1 MRTAFVLREM
11 IALNE
16 TGAAQI
22 AFVTFASVTTHV
34 RLQIVAWPITIKKI
48 DFILFMIMETFCDL
62 ACTL

>member
-34 RLQIVAWPITIKKI
+34 RLQIVAWPITIKQI
-48 DFILFMIMETFCDL
+48 DFILDNDNGNIL
-62 ACTL
+62 

>member
-34 RLQIVAWPITIKKI
+34 RLQIVAWPIRIKQI
-48 DFILFMIMETFCDL
+48 DFILDNDNGNIL
-62 ACTL
+62 